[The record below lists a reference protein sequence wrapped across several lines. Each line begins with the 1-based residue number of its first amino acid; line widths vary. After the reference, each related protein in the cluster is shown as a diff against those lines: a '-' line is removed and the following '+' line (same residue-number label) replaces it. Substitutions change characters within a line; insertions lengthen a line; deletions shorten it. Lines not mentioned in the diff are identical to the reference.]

1 MEESLTQGRSATEV
15 GSGADKVRMEG
26 VGKAFSVEQDGTT
39 QAVRALEEVSMTI
52 ANQEV
57 ITLTGMSGC
66 GKTTLLRVLMGL
78 EDVTSG
84 QVLVDGHVVD
94 GPGKD
99 RAIVFQHAELL
110 PWRSALGNVEFA
122 LEARGIERKRR
133 REVAS
138 EYLDLVGLGNAMDR
152 MPYELS
158 GGMRQR
164 VGMARALA
172 IEPEV
177 LLMDEPFGSLDAQTR
192 ESLQIELLRIQA
204 KHAKTI
210 VFVTHDLDEAVLLAD
225 RVVMMAPNP
234 GRIHALVDVDI
245 PRPRLDAQSVRA
257 SSAFGGIRKHLWQ
270 LLQEANQDAGA
281 GEEV

>member
-1 MEESLTQGRSATEV
+1 MEESLTQQPAV
-15 GSGADKVRMEG
+15 GDIASADKVRIED
-26 VGKAFSVEQDGTT
+26 VDKAFSVEEGGTSQT
-39 QAVRALEEVSMTI
+39 VRALDQISMTI

-78 EDVTSG
+78 ETVSSG
-84 QVLVDGHVVD
+84 QVLVDGHAVN
-94 GPGKD
+94 GPGED

-133 REVAS
+133 RSIAN
-138 EYLDLVGLGNAMDR
+138 EYLELVGLGDAMDR

-172 IEPEV
+172 TEPEV

-192 ESLQIELLRIQA
+192 ETLQLELLRIQSER
-204 KHAKTI
+204 AKTI

-245 PRPRLDAQSVRA
+245 PRPRLDAQSIRA
-257 SSAFGGIRKHLWQ
+257 SSAFADIRKHLWQ
-270 LLQEANQDAGA
+270 LLQQANNGA
-281 GEEV
+281 RADEEG